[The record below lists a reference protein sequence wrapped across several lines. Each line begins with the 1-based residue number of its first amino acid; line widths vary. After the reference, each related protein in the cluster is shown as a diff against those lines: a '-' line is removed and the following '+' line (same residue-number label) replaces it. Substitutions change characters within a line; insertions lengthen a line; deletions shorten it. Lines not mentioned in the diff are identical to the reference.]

1 MTIRSGSNTSSV
13 EQNGYIYFSNGTSGD
28 NEYKGTIVY
37 EHGNDA
43 LKFGTNGGAERL
55 RIDSGGGVRINNSRT
70 TSTKLHVVGGTGNGT
85 AYDVAV
91 FAGGVNST
99 SGSGARIWLTG
110 CENDPTARGTV
121 IEGLMTDNQNAHAL
135 IFKTSAAAASP
146 SERLRI
152 NPTGG
157 LKLSNTSSGNLLD
170 YGGSTEKPNAAIN
183 IIRYGTGYADIR
195 LASNYGAGI
204 SFAGASDNTDEYRIS
219 QDNQKNA
226 YHSLE
231 YNGFIDFA
239 TNTNTSFT
247 RACRMT
253 NGHVLFSG
261 LSTKNDTRN
270 AKGITIKSS
279 SAGGGIS
286 FQNFGANGSRNW
298 RIRPDDLTGWGA
310 LEFSVS
316 PTANSATDWPDSASD
331 VVLSLEPNKNVI
343 VRNGNLGLDGQSS
356 PQAKLHIGNYGTNQN
371 INQSSVTQ
379 YFIDSTRSLKIARQS
394 SGNITT
400 NASWYNVAV
409 LPTFNYSYRCQVSLG
424 GDFTA
429 DIADIDITTSWNSSL
444 NNGFSIQISG
454 KATSAHAT
462 ERITKAR
469 IVNDSGTTRLQ
480 VYIAAGVN
488 SNTTAKVVLET
499 TAGIY
504 AQTAADNA
512 YPVPITAFSGSPT
525 IVAVTHLNYG
535 VYGAWTFTS
544 ASNGTRSYSVKSGS
558 DYVSGEGGGNGSQGQ
573 VGRFTAPMAG
583 LYQMNFVVDNITSG
597 NSQVLLSFYASMTYN
612 SENILTNTEEIY
624 DVRNSTTQS
633 EQGEGFSTILKM
645 AKGNYFSI
653 DYYRPG
659 TGNHY
664 IDGGGQTFSVSVAKI
679 A

>member
-1 MTIRSGSNTSSV
+1 M
-13 EQNGYIYFSNGTSGD
+13 
-28 NEYKGTIVY
+28 
-37 EHGNDA
+37 
-43 LKFGTNGGAERL
+43 L
-55 RIDSGGGVRINNSRT
+55 
-70 TSTKLHVVGGTGNGT
+70 
-85 AYDVAV
+85 
-91 FAGGVNST
+91 
-99 SGSGARIWLTG
+99 
-110 CENDPTARGTV
+110 
-121 IEGLMTDNQNAHAL
+121 
-135 IFKTSAAAASP
+135 
-146 SERLRI
+146 
-152 NPTGG
+152 
-157 LKLSNTSSGNLLD
+157 
-170 YGGSTEKPNAAIN
+170 
-183 IIRYGTGYADIR
+183 
-195 LASNYGAGI
+195 
-204 SFAGASDNTDEYRIS
+204 
-219 QDNQKNA
+219 
-226 YHSLE
+226 
-231 YNGFIDFA
+231 
-239 TNTNTSFT
+239 
-247 RACRMT
+247 
-253 NGHVLFSG
+253 
-261 LSTKNDTRN
+261 
-270 AKGITIKSS
+270 
-279 SAGGGIS
+279 
-286 FQNFGANGSRNW
+286 
-298 RIRPDDLTGWGA
+298 
-310 LEFSVS
+310 
-316 PTANSATDWPDSASD
+316 
-331 VVLSLEPNKNVI
+331 
-343 VRNGNLGLDGQSS
+343 
-356 PQAKLHIGNYGTNQN
+356 
-371 INQSSVTQ
+371 
-379 YFIDSTRSLKIARQS
+379 
-394 SGNITT
+394 
-400 NASWYNVAV
+400 
-409 LPTFNYSYRCQVSLG
+409 
-424 GDFTA
+424 
-429 DIADIDITTSWNSSL
+429 
-444 NNGFSIQISG
+444 
-454 KATSAHAT
+454 ATSAHAT

-573 VGRFTAPMAG
+573 VGRFTAPMSG